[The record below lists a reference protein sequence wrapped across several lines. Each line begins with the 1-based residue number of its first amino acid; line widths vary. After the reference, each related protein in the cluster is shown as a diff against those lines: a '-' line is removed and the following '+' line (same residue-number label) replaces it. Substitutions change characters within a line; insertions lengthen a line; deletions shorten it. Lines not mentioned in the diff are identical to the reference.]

1 MLVDPDCRFEIL
13 GIYMGTTLREIGMPE
28 SGDAIF
34 TIVTER
40 DRHLYREPW
49 PQPVAGCRVQSIPS
63 FDQKSLPGPYED
75 IRVIRVGKPASKI
88 RLVDENLTLRAH
100 QTIRYQ

>member
-1 MLVDPDCRFEIL
+1 VLVDPDCRFEIL

-40 DRHLYREPW
+40 DRQLSRETW
-49 PQPVAGCRVQSIPS
+49 PQPVAGCRS
-63 FDQKSLPGPYED
+63 FLLLIKMFAGPYED
-75 IRVIRVGKPASKI
+75 IRGYGLASQPPKI
-88 RLVDENLTLRAH
+88 
-100 QTIRYQ
+100 